1 MAASRYLL
9 DTNILSELIRD
20 PQGPVTQRIATLDD
34 GAICTSIVVAG
45 ELRYGAARRG
55 SPTLT
60 GRVEQLLEHVEV
72 LALDEAADRHYAEIR
87 NDLEREGRVIGANDL
102 WIAAHARS
110 LDHILVTR
118 NLREF
123 ERVPGLQIESW
134 GD

>member
-9 DTNILSELIRD
+9 DTNILSELIRN
-20 PQGPVTQRIATLDD
+20 PQGPVTQRIAALDD
-34 GAICTSIVVAG
+34 GAVCTSIVVSG

-60 GRVEQLLEHVEV
+60 GRVEELLEHVEV

-102 WIAAHARS
+102 WIAAHTRA
-110 LDHILVTR
+110 LGKILVTR

-123 ERVPGLQIESW
+123 EPVPGLQIESW
-134 GD
+134 AD